1 MTPEQ
6 SFKFRCL
13 LSNLINAT
21 TSGEVSSRQLAHEDH
36 LRNYMSGLL
45 EEKDAEIERL
55 NARVADL
62 EGFDPLPVLNR
73 DEDSIVRS
81 MFSREQW
88 RRSAMSDWA
97 QAAVIT
103 LEEKGLL
110 CEDDYNPDEIYIT
123 NAGKAY
129 VEGRRLPRLVIPPY
143 NE

>member
-1 MTPEQ
+1 MIPTQ
-6 SFKFRCL
+6 SFKLRAL
-13 LSNLINAT
+13 IANLINAT
-21 TSGEVSSRQLAHEDH
+21 ISGEPNSRQIAHEDH
-36 LRNYMSGLL
+36 LRNYVTGLM
-45 EEKDAEIERL
+45 EEKADEITAL
-55 NARVADL
+55 KARVADL
-62 EGFDPLPVLNR
+62 EGFEPLPVLNR

-110 CEDDYNPDEIYIT
+110 CEDDYNPDTIYIT

-129 VEGRRLPRLVIPPY
+129 VEGRLLPKIIIPPY
-143 NE
+143 KE

>member
-1 MTPEQ
+1 
-6 SFKFRCL
+6 
-13 LSNLINAT
+13 
-21 TSGEVSSRQLAHEDH
+21 
-36 LRNYMSGLL
+36 MSGLL

>member
-6 SFKFRCL
+6 DFKFRVL
-13 LSNLINAT
+13 LSNVLNARAT
-21 TSGEVSSRQLAHEDH
+21 GESDERQLAHEDR
-36 LRNYMSGLL
+36 LRNYVVGLL
-45 EEKDAEIERL
+45 NEKDAEIKRL
-55 NARVADL
+55 GDL
-62 EGFDPLPVLNR
+62 AGLEPLPTLTR

-81 MFSREQW
+81 MYSREQW

-97 QAAVIT
+97 QAAVIA

-110 CEDDYNPDEIYIT
+110 CEDDYNPDTIYIT

-129 VEGRRLPRLVIPPY
+129 VEGRRLPKIVIPPY